1 MGWAFSFRLMAAE
14 DLLSA
19 IAMIMLLIIAWTG
32 DKSARA
38 MTWLAV
44 AGIAGAAVFVT
55 PALVNGA
62 IGPEVSAFY
71 GQYSADAFA
80 SFAKLLIYAAAIAS
94 LLLAPSFFERV
105 GAMRA
110 EYPLLV
116 VLAVIGMGLMV
127 SATNLITLYI
137 GLELNSLAS
146 YVLASTLRSDDRSAE
161 AGLKYFVLG
170 ALASGIL
177 LFGISLVY
185 GFTGSVDFGG
195 IRAALQIG
203 HGAAGGHGMAG
214 VPVGALFGII
224 FMLSGLAF
232 KISAVPFHMWTPDV
246 YEGAPTPVTTF
257 FATSAKT
264 AAVAMTMRVALSA
277 FGTQVHAWQQ
287 VVVFVS
293 LASIIVGALG
303 AIGQA
308 NIKRLMAYSSINNVG
323 FMLIG
328 LATAT
333 PAGAAA
339 MLVYLAI
346 YMPMTIGGFVAVAM
360 LKDADGA
367 PLEDIADLAG
377 LSRHRKLLALS
388 LAMVMFALAGIPPLF
403 GFWGKFVV
411 FQAAVSAGMVPLAA
425 IGIAASVIGAF
436 YYLKIVKLMYFDEPV
451 MKVVGA
457 SDRTHDVILALCAV
471 AISPLGYLATKWL
484 AGLSFTAA
492 SALFNIG

>member
-1 MGWAFSFRLMAAE
+1 
-14 DLLSA
+14 
-19 IAMIMLLIIAWTG
+19 
-32 DKSARA
+32 
-38 MTWLAV
+38 V
-44 AGIAGAAVFVT
+44 
-55 PALVNGA
+55 
-62 IGPEVSAFY
+62 
-71 GQYSADAFA
+71 
-80 SFAKLLIYAAAIAS
+80 
-94 LLLAPSFFERV
+94 APSFFERV
-105 GAMRA
+105 GALSERASAFSERASAFSERASAMRA

-116 VLAVIGMGLMV
+116 LLAVIGMGLMV

-146 YVLASTLRSDDRSAE
+146 YVLASMLRSDDRSSE

-185 GFTGSVDFGG
+185 GFTGSIDFGG
-195 IRAALQIG
+195 IRAALHTG
-203 HGAAGGHGMAG
+203 HAAGI
-214 VPVGALFGII
+214 PVGALFGII

-257 FATSAKT
+257 FATSAKA

-293 LASIIVGALG
+293 LASIVVGALG
-303 AIGQA
+303 AIGQT

-377 LSRHRKLLALS
+377 LSRHRKLLALC

-436 YYLKIVKLMYFDEPV
+436 YYLKIVKLMYFDEPA
-451 MKVVGA
+451 MKVVGP
-457 SDRTHDVILALCAV
+457 SDFIHNAILAICAV

-484 AGLSFTAA
+484 AGLSFAAA
-492 SALFNIG
+492 SALFNVG